1 MPEEEFQLMVHGVT
15 KNTEIKV
22 AGDSDVEI
30 LQEHFV
36 DNERYLFLD
45 IRVPAWFKGDGIGFE
60 ISDGDFK
67 MKMSYPLLKRD
78 DSPNI
83 HSGISSR
90 DLIYLIFPDR
100 FANGNKEND
109 VELSM
114 TDKRVVR
121 DSLKTRHGGD
131 IQGIRD
137 KLFHVKD
144 LGATAIWINPLLT
157 NDQPWESYHGYAA
170 TNHYEIDPR
179 FGSLQNTKDM
189 VEECHRGGIKVIKDI
204 VFNHVEANHHLIKI
218 YPQRIGFISG
228 TSFREP
234 VIEHQH

>member
-22 AGDSDVEI
+22 AGDSEIEI

-45 IRVPAWFKGDGIGFE
+45 IRVPASFKGDGIGFE

-67 MKMSYPLLKRD
+67 MKMSYPLLRRD

-100 FANGNKEND
+100 FANGNEEND

-144 LGATAIWINPLLT
+144 LGATAMWIKPLRT
-157 NDQPWESYHGYAA
+157 NDQPGESDHG
-170 TNHYEIDPR
+170 
-179 FGSLQNTKDM
+179 
-189 VEECHRGGIKVIKDI
+189 
-204 VFNHVEANHHLIKI
+204 
-218 YPQRIGFISG
+218 
-228 TSFREP
+228 
-234 VIEHQH
+234 